1 MDTSTALQL
10 LLLPAAA
17 LAVAALARWRDWS
30 APLLLVF
37 AGLAASYV
45 PGIPSYELDPHIVLS
60 VFLPPMLYS
69 AALDSSYLRLRDVK
83 RPVGLLAVGLVLFTT
98 VVVAFVAH
106 AMIPELPLAAAF
118 ALGAIVAPTDAVSAV
133 AVGRKLGLPR
143 RALTVLIGEGLFND
157 ATALTVYRV
166 AVAAVLGTSVTI
178 VDAGLQFLLAAGA
191 GLAIGLA
198 LAYAAGLLLRRLTDP
213 LIANGVSLLVPYA
226 AYLAAEAMHASGVI
240 AVVVVGIYLG
250 HQLSRTSYGTRLMSG
265 AVWQV
270 VDLVLESIVFA
281 LIGLQLRPI
290 IAHLKGEDAAT
301 LVTYAVVLFL
311 VVVVVRIIWVPPA
324 TYLPR
329 MLSRR
334 VREREPKT
342 PSWQNVAL
350 TSWAGMRGVVSL
362 AAAFGLPEKM
372 PERNLVLFL
381 TFAVVIGTLVVQGLS
396 FPWLIRRLGVSNA
409 RERYADDLAE
419 AGAQQA
425 AAAAALARLE
435 ELTSDGVLDVHEDVV
450 EQLRNRAER
459 RAMHAWERLGG
470 GTGPEGE
477 ETPAR
482 LYRRLRR
489 EMLSAEREVFVRL
502 RDERRI
508 DDEVLH
514 RVMQELDFEEATL
527 ERR

>member
-10 LLLPAAA
+10 LLLPAGA
-17 LAVAALARWRDWS
+17 LAVAGVARWRGWS
-30 APLLLVF
+30 APLLLVL
-37 AGLAASYV
+37 AGLVASYV
-45 PGIPSYELDPHIVLS
+45 PGVPSYRLDPHIVLS

-69 AALDSSYLRLRDVK
+69 AALDSSYLRLRDAR

-98 VVVAFVAH
+98 VAMGFAAH
-106 AMIPELPLAAAF
+106 ALIPQLPLAAAF

-143 RALTVLIGEGLFND
+143 RALTVLVGEGLFND
-157 ATALTVYRV
+157 ATALTAYRV
-166 AVAAVLGTSVTI
+166 AVGALLGSAVDLL
-178 VDAGLQFLLAAGA
+178 DASRQFVVAAGA
-191 GLAIGLA
+191 GVAIGLA
-198 LAYAAGLLLRRLTDP
+198 VAYVTGAVLRRLTDP

-226 AYLAAEAMHASGVI
+226 AYLGAEAAGASGVI
-240 AVVVVGIYLG
+240 SVVIVGIYLG
-250 HQLSRTSYGTRLMSG
+250 HELSRTSYGTRLLSG

-281 LIGLQLRPI
+281 LIGLQVRPVI
-290 IAHLKGEDAAT
+290 GGLTAEPLGT
-301 LVTYAVVLFL
+301 VVTYAVVLFL
-311 VVVVVRIIWVPPA
+311 LVVLLRIVWVPPA
-324 TYLPR
+324 IYFPR
-329 MLSRR
+329 MLSKR
-334 VREREPKT
+334 VRAREPKT
-342 PSWQNVAL
+342 PPWQNVVL

-362 AAAFGLPEKM
+362 AAAFGLPENFPK
-372 PERNLVLFL
+372 RDLLLFL
-381 TFAVVIGTLVVQGLS
+381 TFAIVIGTLIVQGLS
-396 FPWLIRRLGVSNA
+396 FPWLIRKVGVSTA

-425 AAAAALARLE
+425 AAAAALARLD
-435 ELTSDGVLDVHEDVV
+435 ELTADGVHEVHEEVV
-450 EQLRNRAER
+450 DQLRTRAER

-477 ETPAR
+477 ETPAS

-489 EMLSAEREVFVRL
+489 EMLAAEREVFVRL

-527 ERR
+527 ERG